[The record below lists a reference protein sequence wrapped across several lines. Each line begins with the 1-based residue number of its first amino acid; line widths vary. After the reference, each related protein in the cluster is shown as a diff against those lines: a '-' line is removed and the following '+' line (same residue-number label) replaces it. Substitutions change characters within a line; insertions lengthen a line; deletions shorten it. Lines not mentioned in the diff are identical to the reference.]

1 MKEKILSIVDSEAE
15 QWVGCAMT
23 YTLFE
28 CLKEKTA
35 EILTEQTDE
44 AVVARVE
51 KMAIAEQVFLTFVR
65 H

>member
-1 MKEKILSIVDSEAE
+1 
-15 QWVGCAMT
+15 MT

-35 EILTEQTDE
+35 EILSEQTDE

-51 KMAIAEQVFLTFVR
+51 KMAIAEQVFLVR